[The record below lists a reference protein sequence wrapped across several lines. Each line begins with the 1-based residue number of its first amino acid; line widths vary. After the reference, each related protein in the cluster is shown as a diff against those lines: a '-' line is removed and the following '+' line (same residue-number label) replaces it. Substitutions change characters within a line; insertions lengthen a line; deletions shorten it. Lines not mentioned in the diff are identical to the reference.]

1 MLKDL
6 GVNPA
11 NVTRRAAL
19 PEDLFSR
26 EASLSV
32 PEYFRLWQAIEDEV
46 GEPTLPIQIAKAITS
61 ESFSPMLFACLCSPN
76 LVIAMQRMATY
87 KRLIAPVTITIEER
101 PDGLWIEKA
110 WTDPHVDPPPMLST
124 TDLTALVQI
133 ARMGTRERI
142 EPLEFVLPHAVE
154 AVDAYVEFLGIPPTR
169 GTARGV
175 LFRKSDATLPF
186 LTASDGMWET
196 FEPELR
202 RRLAELDASATLA
215 ERVRSALLESLP
227 RRGKHSRHREATW
240 RQFTKF
246 AAKAAR
252 RRNHVQRSGPN
263 HPRRTR
269 VALPHENQTGV
280 RRDLVSDRFR
290 GTEFVLPRL
299 PRMDRRDARV
309 CTLSCGL
316 RRYKTQHNSV
326 LRTARQTRS
335 AVLPCH
341 PTR

>member
-154 AVDAYVEFLGIPPTR
+154 AVDAYVEFLGIPPAR
-169 GTARGV
+169 GSVRGV

-227 RRGKHSRHREATW
+227 SGEASILVIAKRLGVSSRSLQRKLRAEETTYKEVVRTTREELALHYL
-240 RQFTKF
+240 TKTKLAYAEISF
-246 AAKAAR
+246 LIGFEEPSSFFRAFREWTGETPESARLAA
-252 RRNHVQRSGPN
+252 V
-263 HPRRTR
+263 
-269 VALPHENQTGV
+269 
-280 RRDLVSDRFR
+280 
-290 GTEFVLPRL
+290 
-299 PRMDRRDARV
+299 
-309 CTLSCGL
+309 
-316 RRYKTQHNSV
+316 
-326 LRTARQTRS
+326 
-335 AVLPCH
+335 
-341 PTR
+341 